1 MHMTVSALSGF
12 ITGGV
17 MNSVTGNDVKSLKEM
32 YTDMTGSRGEE
43 LNLESMQQEFDRG
56 YKKEQFLIELDEWN
70 GLHRGTHPRTP
81 CILSFP
87 FTFGHPKDPR
97 NVDDHGPSISRF
109 SERGTKG
116 MKGYMSAM
124 VHRDF
129 KGSVVLMST
138 NHKAFAYPVHRS
150 FHEYIEK
157 DACMT
162 VHNVEDTIAGGTY
175 FSTDAEDSDF
185 ELATSTSNF
194 ISDSDVETDEEDTN
208 DEVEEES
215 PAIGSVISSQPSLL
229 GLEYGN
235 ESDSS
240 TTSSLPVSQPR
251 QTRLQ
256 RLGCSEPL
264 EHANGLL
271 ESVNEI
277 DNSSNDYS
285 NTDSDTS
292 DDDVMYDYCEGEEP
306 VVDDYAKQKHV
317 KIKNIPTE
325 EALVRDVI

>member
-1 MHMTVSALSGF
+1 MAVLS
-12 ITGGV
+12 
-17 MNSVTGNDVKSLKEM
+17 
-32 YTDMTGSRGEE
+32 
-43 LNLESMQQEFDRG
+43 
-56 YKKEQFLIELDEWN
+56 
-70 GLHRGTHPRTP
+70 
-81 CILSFP
+81 
-87 FTFGHPKDPR
+87 
-97 NVDDHGPSISRF
+97 
-109 SERGTKG
+109 
-116 MKGYMSAM
+116 
-124 VHRDF
+124 
-129 KGSVVLMST
+129 
-138 NHKAFAYPVHRS
+138 
-150 FHEYIEK
+150 
-157 DACMT
+157 
-162 VHNVEDTIAGGTY
+162 
-175 FSTDAEDSDF
+175 
-185 ELATSTSNF
+185 
-194 ISDSDVETDEEDTN
+194 DEEDTN